1 MEDSILKLIT
11 IGYALGIAIVGIM
24 AYLGIKG
31 TNESIDY
38 QNEKYREENEDRN
51 KYRALDKLEKRI
63 ATLEKI

>member
-11 IGYALGIAIVGIM
+11 IGYALGIAICGIM

-31 TNESIDY
+31 TNEAIDY
-38 QNEKYREENEDRN
+38 QNEKYREEKEDRN
-51 KYRALDKLEKRI
+51 NYRALDKLEKRI